1 MAIVFVF
8 KFFAPIVN
16 FWEKCLD
23 YERFFEVEDFSNWT
37 VNCETIALWCLW
49 KLQSYFRGYTYI
61 RCKFDI
67 LSYVLVYVGIYL
79 YDSNF
84 QVDLQQ
90 CIEYFYN
97 FKEPVL
103 VSFLGY
109 KKHSQ
114 MFFQTFFSISV
125 RRSRR
130 ILKYHLP
137 GFWIF

>member
-1 MAIVFVF
+1 M
-8 KFFAPIVN
+8 
-16 FWEKCLD
+16 
-23 YERFFEVEDFSNWT
+23 
-37 VNCETIALWCLW
+37 NCETIGLWCLW

-61 RCKFDI
+61 CCKFDI
-67 LSYVLVYVGIYL
+67 LSYTLVGMYL

-114 MFFQTFFSISV
+114 MFFQTFFFYFSKKIKENFEVSS
-125 RRSRR
+125 SRLLNFLEKRFIMCLLRKCKLQKMR
-130 ILKYHLP
+130 IKRQTLQKVYIQEKL
-137 GFWIF
+137 